1 MKKELSAEEPI
12 ALLYFRQKLV
22 VSETPVNKRVIT
34 EHNTIIKRIY
44 LQIYQ
49 IMIKYIKIG
58 SIEREQDRK

>member
-22 VSETPVNKRVIT
+22 VSETPVHKRVIT